1 MWEVPGGCSQTSE
14 TSVQTLKREIKE
26 EIGVNLNDDFN
37 LLDTQLRKQQFI
49 DIYTTNQIIKIVT
62 LQKEEVS
69 DYKFVTK
76 DEFNKMIN
84 DNEIV
89 PAIIDRYNM
98 IKNRVLW

>member
-1 MWEVPGGCSQTSE
+1 M
-14 TSVQTLKREIKE
+14 
-26 EIGVNLNDDFN
+26 
-37 LLDTQLRKQQFI
+37 RKQQFI

>member
-1 MWEVPGGCSQTSE
+1 MRDYIIQFYSRKLAYSE
-14 TSVQTLKREIKE
+14 DFILSCVDKCKE
-26 EIGVNLNDDFN
+26 LNN
-37 LLDTQLRKQQFI
+37 YQGLQQFI
-49 DIYTTNQIIKIVT
+49 DIYRTNQIIKKVT

-84 DNEIV
+84 DNEII

-98 IKNRVLW
+98 IKHYFSS